1 MNVLPAPNFAHL
13 LSLSGAHGTYEHA
26 QYSKARVE
34 HGYCTD
40 DVARVVLVL
49 ARQVDPILSDQ
60 LRMLLESSL
69 CFLEQAQDA
78 NGTFVNRR
86 DNNGAWLFAPS
97 NEDCWGRAMWA
108 LGTLAARSEDEHLR
122 QRASIAFG
130 RGAHVVSPWPR
141 AVSFAVLGAGELV
154 ATDPHH
160 AGALLVLANAAH
172 VLNRRNVS
180 QRWCWP
186 EERLTYANA
195 VLPEALLAAGIA
207 LGREGDIE
215 RALEQLVWLL
225 DAQVRGDHLSVTPS
239 GGRGLHEERHQF
251 DQQPLEVAALS
262 DACVRALSI
271 SDDPRWRH
279 GRELCEQWFMGAND
293 LGVVM
298 FDVQT
303 GGGYDGLTATGPN
316 LNQGAESTIALL
328 TTQQNAHRV
337 SRVTQ

>member
-1 MNVLPAPNFAHL
+1 VSLLPAPNFAHL
-13 LSLSGAHGTYEHA
+13 LSLSGPHGTYEHA
-26 QYSKARVE
+26 RYANARIE

-49 ARQVDPILSDQ
+49 ARQIDPVLSDQ

-78 NGTFVNRR
+78 SGTFVNRR
-86 DNNGAWLFAPS
+86 ASDGTWQFAPS

-141 AVSFAVLGAGELV
+141 AVCLSVMGASELV
-154 ATDPHH
+154 ATDPNHV
-160 AGALLVLANAAH
+160 GAQLVLANAAH
-172 VLNRRNVS
+172 VLNRPNVS
-180 QRWCWP
+180 PQWCWP

-195 VLPEALLAAGIA
+195 ALPEALLAAGVFF
-207 LGREGDIE
+207 GREADVE
-215 RALEQLVWLL
+215 RALEQLGWLL
-225 DAQVRGDHLSVTPS
+225 DSETRGDHLSVTPS
-239 GGRGLHEERHQF
+239 GGRGPHEEFLQF
-251 DQQPLEVAALS
+251 DQQPIEVAALS

-293 LGVVM
+293 LGAVM

-303 GGGYDGLTATGPN
+303 GGGYDGLTAIGPN